1 VSVGESASVWVIA
14 VTFFVRKFEISASV
28 CVGQCD
34 SRFDCLRLLAINTP
48 QSSQWPTS
56 PLLCYEFI
64 GPGFK
69 SSVFLVLQGK
79 QMPENP
85 KSRLQFETLSN

>member
-1 VSVGESASVWVIA
+1 MSVCVLHCVSVGASASVWVIA

-48 QSSQWPTS
+48 QSSQ
-56 PLLCYEFI
+56 
-64 GPGFK
+64 
-69 SSVFLVLQGK
+69 
-79 QMPENP
+79 
-85 KSRLQFETLSN
+85 